1 MRDAR
6 IVRVEVR
13 LRHHRDDL
21 AGVHVGDDT
30 GCGLRLE
37 FIARRDQLLAQ
48 RVLRAQIDGQID
60 RTLQLVGCKP
70 RHVQRGEPLPVEP
83 LLDAGDA
90 LVVDVHVADL
100 VRNDRPVWIDALV
113 LGQEADARDPEP
125 MNLAL
130 LAGRDLALE
139 PDETALRRQALAHL
153 VGVEIRQDGGQQFNR
168 FVNVDD
174 LARLCEQRRRLHV
187 GGDDLAVTVEN
198 VGARRRNRI
207 LRDAAAA
214 TMALADRRKH
224 HQAKRDD
231 GKNADESYDRQPEP
245 RL

>member
-1 MRDAR
+1 MTPAAAFALNFSRAA
-6 IVRVEVR
+6 
-13 LRHHRDDL
+13 H
-21 AGVHVGDDT
+21 
-30 GCGLRLE
+30 
-37 FIARRDQLLAQ
+37 QLLAQ
-48 RVLRAQIDGQID
+48 RVLHAQIDGQID

-70 RHVQRGEPLPVEP
+70 RHVQRGEPLPIEP

-100 VRNDRPVWIDALV
+100 VRHDRPVWIDALV
-113 LGQEADARDPEP
+113 LGQEADTRDPEP
-125 MNLAL
+125 VNFAL

-153 VGVEIRQDGGQQFNR
+153 VGVEIRQHGGQQFNR
-168 FVNVDD
+168 LVNVDD
-174 LARLCEQRRRLHV
+174 LARLGEQRRRLYV

-198 VGARRRNRI
+198 VGARRCNRV

-214 TMALADRRKH
+214 TMAFADGRKH
-224 HQAKRDD
+224 HQAKRND
-231 GKNADESYDRQPEP
+231 GKNADESDDRQPKP